1 MEILRCKMRAQFLG
15 MSGYDFSRPIHV
27 KRLAYIIAL
36 FVLLINNIILLTV
49 FLLKCFFNMLCES
62 L

>member
-1 MEILRCKMRAQFLG
+1 MRAQFLG